1 VQPYIAIDKALI
13 VRAAVCAVA
22 LAMASAA
29 GAASARRDILPSV
42 RSRTTNMQLVR
53 PPEVPSDADLEQAG
67 ARIGKVLID
76 PRNIF
81 DTSRPE
87 ENTALFRLAD
97 NLHVRT
103 RVSTVSDQLLFH
115 TGDTYRGRLLEE
127 SERILRGTRYLQE
140 ARIVPVAY
148 HDGVVDVEVVTHD
161 VWTLNPGISFGRKG
175 GKNTSGFEIEDLNLL
190 GTGSQ
195 VSLGRKSGVDRT
207 STTFLYKDPQLFG
220 TWWTGT
226 ADYSD
231 NSDGRTE
238 HIELAHPFYALYTR
252 WATGIA
258 AKSDERIDSLYDRG
272 EISDQFATRE
282 RSFEVY
288 GGWSRGWQDGWTQ
301 RLTAGYTYDDSTFNS
316 IIGESGPTTFIPA
329 NRKLAYPWVG
339 YEWLQDDFETARNR
353 DQIEKTEDVMLGLRA
368 HVQLGYS
375 TPTFGADR
383 SALMFNAGVSRG
395 FEPSDRTR
403 VLLSSTLAGR
413 REGSSFVDTV
423 GGVSARYYFRQSER
437 RLLFLSAL
445 ADVASHPDLDHQL
458 LLGGDNGLR
467 GYPLR
472 YQAGTGR
479 WLVTAEQRF
488 FTNWY
493 PFRLFNVGGAVFYDM
508 GGAWGD
514 NPVGSRSLGTL
525 RDVGFGLRLGNSR
538 SALGN
543 VLHVDVAFPLDG
555 DKSIK
560 KLQFLVET
568 QRSF

>member
-1 VQPYIAIDKALI
+1 VQLNSLFVRSIA
-13 VRAAVCAVA
+13 CAVV
-22 LAMASAA
+22 LATASEA

-42 RSRTTNMQLVR
+42 RSRTTKMQVLR
-53 PPEVPSDADLEQAG
+53 PPEIPSDAELEQAG
-67 ARIGKVLID
+67 AHIGEILID

-87 ENTALFRLAD
+87 ENTKLFRLAD
-97 NLHVRT
+97 DLHIRT
-103 RVSTVSDQLLFH
+103 RVATVRDQLLFH
-115 TGDTYRGRLLEE
+115 TGDTYQGRVLEE
-127 SERILRGTRYLQE
+127 SERILRGTRYLQD
-140 ARIVPVAY
+140 ARIVPVAC
-148 HDGVVDVEVVTHD
+148 HDGIVDVEVVTQD
-161 VWTLNPGISFGRKG
+161 VWTLNPGVSFGRQG

-195 VSLGRKSGVDRT
+195 IGLGRKSGVDRT
-207 STTFLYKDPQLFG
+207 STTFLYHDPQLFG

-226 ADYSD
+226 VDYSD

-238 HIELAHPFYALYTR
+238 HFELAHPFYALDTR
-252 WATGIA
+252 WAAGLS
-258 AKSDERIDSLYDRG
+258 AKNDERIDSLYDRG

-282 RSFEVY
+282 RSFGVY
-288 GGWSRGWQDGWTQ
+288 GGWSRGWQNGWAQ
-301 RLTAGYTYDDSTFNS
+301 RVTAGFTYDDSEFNS
-316 IIGESGPTTFIPA
+316 IIGEPGPTPILPP

-353 DQIEKTEDVMLGLRA
+353 DQIEKTEDVMLGLHA

-395 FEPSDRTR
+395 FEPSDRSR
-403 VLLSSTLAGR
+403 VLLAATVAGR
-413 REGSSFVDTV
+413 REGNSFVDTLS
-423 GGVSARYYFRQSER
+423 GVSARYYFRQSER
-437 RLLFLSAL
+437 RLLFLTAL
-445 ADVASHPDLDHQL
+445 ADVGSHPDLDHQI

-479 WLVTAEQRF
+479 WLVTAEQRY

-508 GGAWGD
+508 GAAFGENLA
-514 NPVGSRSLGTL
+514 GSRTLGTL

-555 DKSIK
+555 DKSIRK
-560 KLQFLVET
+560 VQFLVET